1 MPWTCW
7 SIIEVTTTLAITRGQ
22 DAGSNL
28 TRAVDVARLRPG
40 RYSRAMT
47 TLKVELP
54 EQLREQLRA
63 LVAQGWFASE
73 DALIQEAVR
82 RFLEARAPELGERFA
97 REDVDWGLKGDD

>member
-1 MPWTCW
+1 
-7 SIIEVTTTLAITRGQ
+7 
-22 DAGSNL
+22 
-28 TRAVDVARLRPG
+28 
-40 RYSRAMT
+40 MT

-54 EQLREQLRA
+54 EQLRQQLRA